1 MLAHLKREEGMV
13 TSTTD
18 ARHSKYGTI
27 CLFIK
32 GGRERFT
39 IFFKKLI
46 YQACQ
51 SRVCTYAMKKMKGGN
66 ENQQRLAH
74 PSHQRQPHCVP
85 QVAGPQPTLLR
96 RLQLTASSDLYLL
109 SRSWSSSFSGFGP
122 DLCFWQC
129 QDFESATHG
138 SWRPVKSK
146 KNTHHFC
153 WCQIFGNCK
162 TIPKM

>member
-1 MLAHLKREEGMV
+1 MLAHLERKEGMV

-18 ARHSKYGTI
+18 ARHSQYETI
-27 CLFIK
+27 CLLK
-32 GGRERFT
+32 EEERCT
-39 IFFKKLI
+39 IIFFDSFLKII

-51 SRVCTYAMKKMKGGN
+51 SRVCTYAMEKMKGGN

-122 DLCFWQC
+122 DPCFWQC
-129 QDFESATHG
+129 QDIESATHG

-153 WCQIFGNCK
+153 WCLFGNCK
-162 TIPKM
+162 TIPF